1 MKAAVPDLVAVAAA
15 VAVAV
20 VVAAELAPARG
31 PVDCSPNSVTNRHLR
46 IP

>member
-1 MKAAVPDLVAVAAA
+1 MTAAELDPEAVVAAA
-15 VAVAV
+15 AA

-31 PVDCSPNSVTNRHLR
+31 AGDCLPNSVTNRHLR